1 MSDIFRHVQ
10 QIYVD
15 QDRLHEISL
24 FGSQASSSKI
34 NNQVAVWVS
43 VSLWK
48 QFCAL
53 AKLYSLLAF
62 MLE

>member
-43 VSLWK
+43 VSL
-48 QFCAL
+48 
-53 AKLYSLLAF
+53 
-62 MLE
+62 